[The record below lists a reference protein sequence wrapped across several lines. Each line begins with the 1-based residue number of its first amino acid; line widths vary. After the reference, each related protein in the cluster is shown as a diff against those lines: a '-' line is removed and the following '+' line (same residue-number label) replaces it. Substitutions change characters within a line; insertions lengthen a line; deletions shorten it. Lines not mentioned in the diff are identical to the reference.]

1 MSAVQDRPE
10 RAPERAR
17 TVEVHHLG
25 DQRHR
30 RDFTGMAAGL
40 SALRDDQVDPG
51 GGAPQRVLSGRGQGN
66 HQDVVGEGLVEQ
78 RLHRDTAWF
87 TRHYL
92 VAPSSSVAGR
102 SVAERVESMRFVRVL
117 RRVWIPL
124 VLLVVIGCGGLI
136 VSRLHGVFGAETRP
150 SYADGQV
157 DATTPFNPK
166 QVIYE
171 VFGPAG
177 TVADI
182 GYFDV
187 NSEPQQVDGAPLP
200 WSLKITADSSAV
212 VGNIV
217 AQGDSDSIGCR
228 IVVDGEV
235 KAERI
240 STGVNAFT
248 HCLVKGA

>member
-1 MSAVQDRPE
+1 
-10 RAPERAR
+10 
-17 TVEVHHLG
+17 
-25 DQRHR
+25 
-30 RDFTGMAAGL
+30 MAAGFG
-40 SALRDDQVDPG
+40 ALATIRSTPPRRAAG
-51 GGAPQRVLSGRGQGN
+51 VLSGPGQGN

-78 RLHRDTAWF
+78 RLQ
-87 TRHYL
+87 RHCMVYSSLL

-124 VLLVVIGCGGLI
+124 VVLVVIGCGGFI
-136 VSRLHGVFGAETRP
+136 VSRVHGIFGAEKRP

-157 DATTPFNPK
+157 DDTKPFNPK

-182 GYFDV
+182 SYFDV

-200 WSLKITADSSAV
+200 WSLTITTTRRRSW
-212 VGNIV
+212 V
-217 AQGDSDSIGCR
+217 ALWR
-228 IVVDGEV
+228 
-235 KAERI
+235 KAIATVLAAASWWTARSKPREFR
-240 STGVNAFT
+240 T
-248 HCLVKGA
+248 K